1 MRYAAVLVCLSLLI
15 LGVGVEPASG
25 YPLQSPAI
33 PTQRSVAV
41 TLDDLPATRGSLE
54 SMWDI
59 TDGLLRHLAEHG
71 IVATGF
77 VNEGKLAVA
86 GEWNARAAI
95 LEAWLDAGH
104 DLGNHTY
111 SHPSLYTTPLA
122 DFETDVV
129 RGGDCH

>member
-15 LGVGVEPASG
+15 LGVALGEGMLVGSGIQVFVIVDCDRRHHVPTIVEKSF
-25 YPLQSPAI
+25 
-33 PTQRSVAV
+33 
-41 TLDDLPATRGSLE
+41 E
-54 SMWDI
+54 